1 MSNSDAKK
9 IMDQEIETIL
19 LTNFVQNEGI
29 QMISNYMTF
38 IRNVTLY
45 SDISLNVTKFLLRSI
60 FFILVKEL
68 ALCVKN
74 ILSGQYEDVIDNE
87 LLSNFIDAHSGNDF
101 RKLICNGINEE
112 IITHD
117 SWLCMG
123 IASLLYFVQCNC
135 TGPQIDKDIKWL
147 KIQEEN
153 ALKHLSLHDECNTNV
168 RKPELLYFSKIIF
181 SNEILQNS
189 YNSCTWWLFRANLL
203 HQYIL
208 DESSGMIFEETDQL
222 IKKIND
228 VPLLENLY
236 CKTLFYIEAAQFYL
250 YYRRIQNS
258 EKYIEFAQDSAKLNL
273 RLEGAL
279 GKRTKYQLEDKA
291 QLFLKIDR
299 SGKES
304 IPF

>member
-1 MSNSDAKK
+1 
-9 IMDQEIETIL
+9 
-19 LTNFVQNEGI
+19 
-29 QMISNYMTF
+29 
-38 IRNVTLY
+38 
-45 SDISLNVTKFLLRSI
+45 
-60 FFILVKEL
+60 
-68 ALCVKN
+68 
-74 ILSGQYEDVIDNE
+74 
-87 LLSNFIDAHSGNDF
+87 
-101 RKLICNGINEE
+101 
-112 IITHD
+112 
-117 SWLCMG
+117 MG

-291 QLFLKIDR
+291 QLFLKIDLEKSQFPSR
-299 SGKES
+299 HCENLPKSLDLNDDIRLERIQFSES
-304 IPF
+304 IEGTQLGAVEEAIVLVKQ